1 MSRPSALPRKLCYR
15 FPHENTPTAHRLPP
29 CAFRGDLPTGR
40 ERQKTTSAPGKL
52 LNCCI
57 LYQPSEPDFWFMSQV
72 RRQQR
77 PEADNGHYQQKAAC
91 HGPSGD
97 PPATLTRLLT
107 MLICAPNIGAAAS
120 ARAGYVGELYAQL
133 CVTVWSLSLCCL

>member
-1 MSRPSALPRKLCYR
+1 MAIISRKQPV
-15 FPHENTPTAHRLPP
+15 
-29 CAFRGDLPTGR
+29 TGH
-40 ERQKTTSAPGKL
+40 
-52 LNCCI
+52 
-57 LYQPSEPDFWFMSQV
+57 QV
-72 RRQQR
+72 T
-77 PEADNGHYQQKAAC
+77 
-91 HGPSGD
+91 